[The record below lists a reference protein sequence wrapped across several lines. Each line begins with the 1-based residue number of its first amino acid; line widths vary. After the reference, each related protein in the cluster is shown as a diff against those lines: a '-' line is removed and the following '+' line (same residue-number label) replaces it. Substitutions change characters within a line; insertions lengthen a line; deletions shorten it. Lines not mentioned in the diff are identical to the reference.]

1 MDIVVYIFTN
11 ALRGILLVTLADAHE
26 TCNTAI
32 NKNKK
37 VFLKICN
44 NKKLSMGTL
53 SLCINA
59 FSQNVKSL
67 SFGEPCSNI
76 PLIKNQKK

>member
-1 MDIVVYIFTN
+1 
-11 ALRGILLVTLADAHE
+11 
-26 TCNTAI
+26 
-32 NKNKK
+32 
-37 VFLKICN
+37 
-44 NKKLSMGTL
+44 MGTL

-76 PLIKNQKK
+76 PLIKNQKKYEKNSIDTPTYFLSNHSKL

>member
-1 MDIVVYIFTN
+1 MN
-11 ALRGILLVTLADAHE
+11 MTLI
-26 TCNTAI
+26 NT
-32 NKNKK
+32 KNKK

-59 FSQNVKSL
+59 FSQNVKKVL

-76 PLIKNQKK
+76 PLIKNQKKMKKIILTPLLISLVIILSLNPL